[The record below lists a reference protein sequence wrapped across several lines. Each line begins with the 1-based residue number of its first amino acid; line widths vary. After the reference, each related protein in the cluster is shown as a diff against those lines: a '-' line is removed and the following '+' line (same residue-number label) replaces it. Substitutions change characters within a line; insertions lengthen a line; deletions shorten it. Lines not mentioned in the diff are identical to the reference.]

1 MLDKSCHDAIY
12 AIYGYVRL
20 ADEIVDTFHD
30 HDKGKLLDRFSQDT
44 FFAIENKISTNP
56 VLNAF
61 QDTINK
67 YNIDHRLI
75 HAFLHSMK
83 MDLFNDNHNQE
94 SYQEYIYG
102 SAEVVGLMCLKV
114 FCFEKPELYTE
125 LIPYARKLGAAF
137 QKVNFLR
144 DLKSDFTERGRVYF
158 PGVNFDNFT
167 SEEKKKIEDDIHS
180 DFEQAWI
187 GIRKLPKCGKLG
199 VMVACIYYET
209 LFRKIKITPA
219 SKISEG
225 RIRIN
230 NISKISLLIQTWFR
244 FKAGELAGQ
253 MQSFLS

>member
-1 MLDKSCHDAIY
+1 M
-12 AIYGYVRL
+12 
-20 ADEIVDTFHD
+20 
-30 HDKGKLLDRFSQDT
+30 
-44 FFAIENKISTNP
+44 
-56 VLNAF
+56 
-61 QDTINK
+61 
-67 YNIDHRLI
+67 
-75 HAFLHSMK
+75 
-83 MDLFNDNHNQE
+83 
-94 SYQEYIYG
+94 
-102 SAEVVGLMCLKV
+102 
-114 FCFEKPELYTE
+114 
-125 LIPYARKLGAAF
+125 
-137 QKVNFLR
+137 
-144 DLKSDFTERGRVYF
+144 
-158 PGVNFDNFT
+158 NFDNFT